1 MNTPSSP
8 PDGLPAATVRAQS
21 ACAQCATRQVC
32 LLGGLPAEKLLLLD
46 DVIEERPFS
55 KQALLEVEGRP
66 AQRIAIVKL
75 GTVMATRCGSHGQP
89 QPVALFGRGR
99 VLGQYGVYGHA
110 EQLGATALSS
120 GRLCTVQTADLYR
133 MGLVDR
139 LFHERLQT
147 QIVRYYGR
155 LADWSR
161 VMRFKGIPRQL
172 HACLVLFAQEQG
184 HRTLRLPSHIALAA
198 LLSTTR
204 ETIARTLRQLE
215 QDGLLTRTDR
225 WHCEVADAPL
235 GALLDEG

>member
-1 MNTPSSP
+1 MNIPRRTPDSSP
-8 PDGLPAATVRAQS
+8 SAPVRPQT
-21 ACAQCATRQVC
+21 ACSQCATRQVC
-32 LLGGLPAEKLLLLD
+32 LLGALPAEQLQLLD
-46 DVIEERPFS
+46 GVIDEHLFS
-55 KQALLEVEGRP
+55 KHAVLEVEGLP

-75 GTVMATRCGSHGQP
+75 GTVMATRCGAQGQP

-120 GRLCTVQTADLYR
+120 GRLCTVQIADLYR
-133 MGLVDR
+133 LGIVDR

-161 VMRFKGIPRQL
+161 VMRYKGIPRQL
-172 HACLVLFAQEQG
+172 HACLVLFAEEQG

-215 QDGLLTRTDR
+215 TDGLLRRTDR
-225 WHCEVADAPL
+225 WHCEVAEVPL
-235 GALLDEG
+235 GTLLGEA